1 MTDILQALLTII
13 SLAISF
19 AAYFLIVGVFF
30 STRIAKTQRVISQTP
45 RRAFGVGFI
54 NLLFFGAIAL
64 VLLMLTNGDNRVDN
78 WVRIILFFPTLAVL
92 ALIGIVLTFG
102 FAGISNVIGERIFA
116 DEKPVKR
123 NMLGVVV
130 LCVACALP
138 FAGWFLLLPY
148 LAFTG
153 FGAVIL
159 GFFQR
164 DTP

>member
-1 MTDILQALLTII
+1 MSEILQALLTII
-13 SLAISF
+13 SLTVSF
-19 AAYFLIVGVFF
+19 AAYFIVVGEFF
-30 STRIAKTQRVISQTP
+30 PIRVAKTQRAISQTP
-45 RRAFGVGFI
+45 WRAFGVGFI
-54 NLLFFGAIAL
+54 NLLFFGAITF

-78 WVRIILFFPTLAVL
+78 WVRIILFFPTIAVL
-92 ALIGIVLTFG
+92 VLIGILLTFG
-102 FAGISNVIGERIFA
+102 LAGISNVIGERIFA
-116 DEKPVKR
+116 DEKPLKR
-123 NMLGVVV
+123 NTLGVII

-148 LAFTG
+148 LALTG

>member
-1 MTDILQALLTII
+1 MNDILQALLTII
-13 SLAISF
+13 SLAVSF
-19 AAYFLIVGVFF
+19 AAYFIVVGTFF
-30 STRIAKTQRVISQTP
+30 PIRVAKTQRAIAQTP
-45 RRAFGVGFI
+45 WRAFGVGFI
-54 NLLFFGAIAL
+54 NLLFFGAVTF

-78 WVRIILFFPTLAVL
+78 WVRIILFFPTIAVL
-92 ALIGIVLTFG
+92 VLIGILLTFG
-102 FAGISNVIGERIFA
+102 LAGISNVIGERIFA
-116 DEKPVKR
+116 DEKPLKR
-123 NMLGVVV
+123 NTLGVIV

-164 DTP
+164 DS